1 MIRFYTIHHCRYC
14 LQSLAIKYTRKDTAF
29 RTELS
34 QGLSAISCVYYKTYT
49 SFKGAKIQIYFYNK
63 KLFLSFLSEGRFGM
77 GAKYNV
83 RDLRKKRTQQHRAI
97 CNGGRF
103 AIWANCNMGEL
114 HHILRCASSRTLP
127 LQRTQTPSYQA
138 HDVFFCIYMYI
149 CERSENTR
157 VEANCN

>member
-63 KLFLSFLSEGRFGM
+63 KLFSSFLSQGRFAMGAIENMGEFGM
-77 GAKYNV
+77 GANLEWGRFEGKH
-83 RDLRKKRTQQHRAI
+83 TQQHRA
-97 CNGGRF
+97 
-103 AIWANCNMGEL
+103 NCNMGDL
-114 HHILRCASSRTLP
+114 
-127 LQRTQTPSYQA
+127 
-138 HDVFFCIYMYI
+138 
-149 CERSENTR
+149 
-157 VEANCN
+157 

>member
-63 KLFLSFLSEGRFGM
+63 KLFSSFLSQGRFGM

-83 RDLRKKRTQQHRAI
+83 RDLRKKGTQQH
-97 CNGGRF
+97 
-103 AIWANCNMGEL
+103 WANCNGGNL
-114 HHILRCASSRTLP
+114 QYGRIASHTPLRQLADFAPTTCAKEP
-127 LQRTQTPSYQA
+127 IP
-138 HDVFFCIYMYI
+138 CP
-149 CERSENTR
+149 
-157 VEANCN
+157 

>member
-63 KLFLSFLSEGRFGM
+63 KLFFEFFIRRAIWNGGNWKHGRIWNVSEFGM
-77 GAKYNV
+77 WANLEWG
-83 RDLRKKRTQQHRAI
+83 RLEIGAI
-97 CNGGRF
+97 CNMGKFVIGV
-103 AIWANCNMGEL
+103 ICNMGDL
-114 HHILRCASSRTLP
+114 QIAPTTCAKEPIPCPWCLFCVFTRMFANVLI
-127 LQRTQTPSYQA
+127 TP
-138 HDVFFCIYMYI
+138 V
-149 CERSENTR
+149 
-157 VEANCN
+157 

>member
-14 LQSLAIKYTRKDTAF
+14 LESLAIKYTRKDTAF

-77 GAKYNV
+77 GAIENMGEFGMWANLEWG
-83 RDLRKKRTQQHRAI
+83 RLEIGAI
-97 CNGGRF
+97 CNMGKFVIGV
-103 AIWANCNMGEL
+103 ICNMGDLQIAPTTCAKEPIPCPWCFFVYL
-114 HHILRCASSRTLP
+114 HVYLWTSW
-127 LQRTQTPSYQA
+127 
-138 HDVFFCIYMYI
+138 
-149 CERSENTR
+149 
-157 VEANCN
+157 

>member
-63 KLFLSFLSEGRFGM
+63 KLFSSFLSQGRFVTWAIENMREFEM
-77 GAKYNV
+77 GA
-83 RDLRKKRTQQHRAI
+83 I
-97 CNGGRF
+97 E
-103 AIWANCNMGEL
+103 NMGE
-114 HHILRCASSRTLP
+114 
-127 LQRTQTPSYQA
+127 
-138 HDVFFCIYMYI
+138 FGM
-149 CERSENTR
+149 
-157 VEANCN
+157 

>member
-97 CNGGRF
+97 CNGGDLQYGRI
-103 AIWANCNMGEL
+103 AIWANCITYSAAPARGL
-114 HHILRCASSRTLP
+114 CPYDTRKTLMP
-127 LQRTQTPSYQA
+127 IWSKLYSM
-138 HDVFFCIYMYI
+138 IN
-149 CERSENTR
+149 E
-157 VEANCN
+157 

>member
-63 KLFLSFLSEGRFGM
+63 KLFLSFFP
-77 GAKYNV
+77 
-83 RDLRKKRTQQHRAI
+83 RAI
-97 CNGGRF
+97 ENMGEF
-103 AIWANCNMGEL
+103 EIWANLQYERIAS
-114 HHILRCASSRTLP
+114 HTPLRQLADFAPTTHAKPSCQYGANSS
-127 LQRTQTPSYQA
+127 Q
-138 HDVFFCIYMYI
+138 
-149 CERSENTR
+149 
-157 VEANCN
+157 

>member
-14 LQSLAIKYTRKDTAF
+14 LESLAIKYTRKDTAF

-63 KLFLSFLSEGRFGM
+63 KLFSSFLSQGRFGM

-83 RDLRKKRTQQHRAI
+83 RDLRKKRTQQHRA
-97 CNGGRF
+97 
-103 AIWANCNMGEL
+103 NCNMGDL
-114 HHILRCASSRTLP
+114 
-127 LQRTQTPSYQA
+127 
-138 HDVFFCIYMYI
+138 
-149 CERSENTR
+149 
-157 VEANCN
+157 